1 MCSKVHGH
9 TYTLTQTIL
18 IPINRTMTNKQHNDD
33 VFLREEA
40 SLLLNNE
47 IKVISP
53 RSQWYGHIGRVNKIM
68 ADGRTLEV
76 QLTLGCTK
84 DVVFLDVTLV
94 DEVREQYPWPKQ
106 EQSLGPDANSVLPK
120 NRL

>member
-1 MCSKVHGH
+1 MKPQRVYGKENHSFN
-9 TYTLTQTIL
+9 
-18 IPINRTMTNKQHNDD
+18 PI
-33 VFLREEA
+33 EEA

-53 RSQWYGHIGRVNKIM
+53 RSQWYGHIGRVNKVM

-76 QLTLGCTK
+76 QLTPGCTK

-94 DEVREQYPWPKQ
+94 GEIQ
-106 EQSLGPDANSVLPK
+106 ERTHYAKGEPNLGPVANSVVQAHK
-120 NRL
+120 

>member
-76 QLTLGCTK
+76 QLTPGCTK